1 MIQVSWESWQERMR
15 SYGDA
20 ILCSYSEVFF
30 LRGRN
35 FGAMVMAITFL
46 NPNAAIAGLVAVI
59 AAYVFAR
66 FIAIDRGFLASG
78 FYTYNALLVGLAIG
92 YLFKVTLLTLLFV
105 MAAGIL
111 AFVATLTLHSLFTI
125 YLKLPVF
132 GVPFTL
138 VTWTTYLAAARFPN
152 LYVSALYNRPHS
164 GLETYLPLEISGFLK
179 SMGTILFL
187 PDVLPGLLFTL
198 VLAVSSRILLF
209 LSIIGYYA
217 GTAFVALLAGS
228 FDVAFRDVSH
238 FNFILIAMA
247 LGGVFLVPSRWSYA
261 VALLGVLVSAIVLEA
276 FKVFWSGFGV
286 SGFVLPLN
294 TPTYILTT
302 LLFLYVLGSTGF
314 PRMAR
319 FIRETPEETLDYYL
333 SDVRRY
339 RGTAVALTLPF
350 SGRWVVW
357 QGCDARWTHQG
368 ALRHA
373 YDFVIR
379 GPDGLTFSGE
389 GRVVTDYH
397 AYNKP
402 VLSPARGRVL
412 KVEKG
417 IPDNPIGQVETVHRW
432 GNVIIMQDVWGSYI
446 CLAHFAQ
453 GSIRVAEGDWVE
465 CGTLLGRCGNSG
477 YSPQPHLHIQVQISD
492 RVGAATL
499 PFGFVSYLSG
509 GKYRANEPVVEGEEV
524 EPCFPDKEQE
534 AMVTFLLDDC
544 HQYEVFRGMRRVGE
558 LTFVV
563 RCAPDGSTYLD
574 SGRGKLY
581 VGTQQG
587 TFYVYSLVGDDPYLR
602 ALFMALPRL
611 PLSARDGLRWSDH
624 LPIGIL
630 FSGMIKDFL
639 LLVASVVPN
648 IADIRVDLRRIG
660 RREISGVVSY
670 PLLRFQRSVSVE
682 LEEGLGF
689 KTIRVD
695 DLALRRVSG
704 SVRGK
709 DFGAHLG
716 GPGSEGMS

>member
-1 MIQVSWESWQERMR
+1 MITVSWDDVRERVR

-30 LRGRN
+30 LRGRSV
-35 FGAMVMAITFL
+35 GAMVMAITFL
-46 NPNAAIAGLVAVI
+46 NPNAAIAGLVAVM
-59 AAYVFAR
+59 AAYAFAR

-92 YLFKVTLLTLLFV
+92 YLFKVTALTLAFV
-105 MAAGIL
+105 VVAGIL
-111 AFVATLTLHSLFTI
+111 AFVATLTLNSLFTI

-138 VTWTTYLAAARFPN
+138 VTWATYLAAARFPN
-152 LYVSALYNRPHS
+152 LYISGLYNRPHS
-164 GLETYLPLEISGFLK
+164 DLDPYLPLAITGFLK

-198 VLAVSSRILLF
+198 VLAAASRILVL
-209 LSIIGYYA
+209 LSIAGYYT

-261 VALLGVLVSAIVLEA
+261 VALVGVLVSAIVLEA

-319 FIRETPEETLDYYL
+319 FIRPTPEETLDYYL

-339 RGTAVALTLPF
+339 RGTAIAVTLPF
-350 SGRWVVW
+350 AGRWMVW
-357 QGCDARWTHQG
+357 QGCDGRWTHQG
-368 ALRHA
+368 AQRHA
-373 YDFVIR
+373 YDFVILGAEGR
-379 GPDGLTFSGE
+379 THIGE
-389 GRVVTDYH
+389 GKSLTDYH

-402 VLSPARGRVL
+402 VLSPVRGRVL
-412 KVEKG
+412 KVEKSL
-417 IPDNPIGQVETVHRW
+417 PDNPVGQVESGHRW
-432 GNVIIMQDVWGSYI
+432 GNLVIIQDVWGSFI

-453 GSIRVAEGDWVE
+453 GSIRVVEGDWVE

-477 YSPQPHLHIQVQISD
+477 YSPQPHIHIQVQVSD

-509 GKYRANEPVVEGEEV
+509 GKYRANEPTVEGEEV

-534 AMVTFLLDDC
+534 ACVTFLLDDR
-544 HQYEVFRGMRRVGE
+544 HRYEVFRAGRRIGE
-558 LTFVV
+558 LNFVV
-563 RCAPDGSTYLD
+563 RSAADGTVFLD
-574 SGRGKLY
+574 SGRGKLFI
-581 VGTQQG
+581 GTQQG
-587 TFYVYSLVGDDPYLR
+587 TFYIYSLAGDDPYLR

-611 PLSARDGLRWSDH
+611 PLAVRDGLRWSDH

-630 FSGMIKDFL
+630 FSGIVKDLL
-639 LLVASVVPN
+639 LLVASVIPDV
-648 IADIRVDLRRIG
+648 ADIRVDLRRIG
-660 RREISGVVSY
+660 RREISGIVSY
-670 PLLRFQRSVSVE
+670 PLLRLRRSVSVKFE
-682 LEEGLGF
+682 DGVGF
-689 KTIRVD
+689 KSIKVD
-695 DLALRRVSG
+695 DLELKKVKEL
-704 SVRGK
+704 VRGDK
-709 DFGAHLG
+709 VALYSG
-716 GPGSEGMS
+716 GSK

>member
-1 MIQVSWESWQERMR
+1 MRQYPALFAERIR

-20 ILCSYSEVFF
+20 ILCSYSEIFF
-30 LRGRN
+30 LRGRRV
-35 FGAMVMAITFL
+35 GAVVLAITFL

-59 AAYVFAR
+59 AAYAFAR
-66 FIAIDRGFLASG
+66 FIAIDRSFLASG

-92 YLFKVTLLTLLFV
+92 YLFQLTALTLVFV
-105 MAAGIL
+105 VAAGVL

-132 GVPFTL
+132 GTPFTL
-138 VTWTTYLAAARFPN
+138 VTWATYLAAARFPN
-152 LYVSALYNRPHS
+152 LYVSGLYHRPHS
-164 GLETYLPLEISGFLK
+164 GLELYLPLPIAGFLK

-198 VLAVSSRILLF
+198 VLGAASRILVL
-209 LSIIGYYA
+209 LGIAGYYA
-217 GTAFVALLAGS
+217 GTVFVALLAGS
-228 FDVAFRDVSH
+228 FDAAFRDVSH

-261 VALLGVLVSAIVLEA
+261 VALIGVLVSAIVLEA
-276 FKVFWSGFGV
+276 FKTFWSGFGV

-302 LLFLYVLGSTGF
+302 MLFLYVLGATGF

-319 FIRETPEETLDYYL
+319 FIRATPEETLDYYL

-339 RGTAVALTLPF
+339 RGAAVGLTLPF

-357 QGCDARWTHQG
+357 QGCDGRWTHQG
-368 ALRHA
+368 AQRHA

-379 GPDGLTFSGE
+379 DADGRTHAGE
-389 GRVVTDYH
+389 GKALAEYH
-397 AYNKP
+397 AFNKP

-412 KVEKG
+412 KVEKTL
-417 IPDNPIGQVETVHRW
+417 PDNPIGQVDTAHRW
-432 GNVIIMQDVWGSYI
+432 GNLVIIQDVWGNFI

-477 YSPQPHLHIQVQISD
+477 YSPQPHIHIQVQIND

-509 GKYRANEPVVEGEEV
+509 GTYRANEPPAEGADV

-534 AMVTFLLDDC
+534 ACVTFLLDDRHC
-544 HQYEVFRGMRRVGE
+544 YEAFRAGRKVGD
-558 LTFVV
+558 LNFVV
-563 RCAPDGSTYLD
+563 CSAADGSVYFD
-574 SGRGKLY
+574 SGRGKLFI
-581 VGTQQG
+581 GAQQG
-587 TFYVYSLVGDDPYLR
+587 TFYFYSLTGDDPYLR
-602 ALFMALPRL
+602 AMFQALPRL
-611 PLSARDGLRWSDH
+611 PLAVRDGLCWSDH
-624 LPIGIL
+624 LPMGVL
-630 FSGMIKDFL
+630 FSGVVKEML
-639 LLVASVVPN
+639 LLVASVAPSVAN
-648 IADIRVDLRRIG
+648 IRVDLRRIG
-660 RREISGVVSY
+660 RREIRGEVSY
-670 PLLRFQRSVSVE
+670 PLLRLRRSVAVE
-682 LEEGLGF
+682 LEDALGF

-695 DLALRRVSG
+695 DLELRRV
-704 SVRGK
+704 VR
-709 DFGAHLG
+709 AIR
-716 GPGSEGMS
+716 SEAAKE